1 MAEELE
7 GIGKVQKVR
16 RKTRLSEVDSTLQVE
31 RAAPNKEKFDTL
43 VKPQPQVVTEEA
55 RLNTQKS
62 LLEEVREVNT
72 RVGRI
77 QNVSTDQIVSQA
89 EEIINQIDNIKSK
102 LSTPDLQV
110 KESVQTLMRNRLSHI
125 DDNLR
130 IALDRAGLEYIP
142 FETRKAKDLSGPF
155 NSFLSSLTHAQSQL
169 ETLATDVKG
178 YHERG
183 QSIDPAAML
192 AVQIKVGFIQTELE
206 FFSSL
211 LNKALESTKTI
222 MNVQV

>member
-7 GIGKVQKVR
+7 SISGVSKVR
-16 RKTRLSEVDSTLQVE
+16 RKSRVSPTDMTQAVE
-31 RAAPNKEKFDTL
+31 RVPPNTEKFNSL
-43 VKPQPQVVTEEA
+43 VQKQPEVTVETQFNA
-55 RLNTQKS
+55 QKS
-62 LLEEVREVNT
+62 LLEEVREVNSK
-72 RVGRI
+72 VGRI
-77 QNVSTDQIVSQA
+77 QGANADQIVAQA
-89 EEIINQIDNIKSK
+89 EQIITQIDQIKEK
-102 LSTPDLQV
+102 LGSPNLQV

-130 IALDRAGLEYIP
+130 IALDRAGLEYVPI
-142 FETRKAKDLSGPF
+142 ESRKAKDLSGPF

-169 ETLATDVKG
+169 ETLSTDVKG

-183 QSIDPAAML
+183 KSIDPAAML

>member
-16 RKTRLSEVDSTLQVE
+16 RKTRASPVDSTQAVE
-31 RAAPNKEKFDTL
+31 RVAPNREKFDSL
-43 VKPQPQVVTEEA
+43 VQKQPAVTEEA
-55 RLNTQKS
+55 RLTTQKT
-62 LLEEVREVNT
+62 LLEEVRDINT

-77 QNVSTDQIVSQA
+77 QNVSADQIVAQA
-89 EEIINQIDNIKSK
+89 EEIITKIDEIKST
-102 LSTPDLQV
+102 LATSDLQI
-110 KESVQTLMRNRLSHI
+110 KPSVETLMRNRLSHI
-125 DDNLR
+125 DDNLQ
-130 IALDRAGLEYIP
+130 IALDRAGLEYVP
-142 FETRKAKDLSGPF
+142 FESRKAKDLSGPF

-169 ETLATDVKG
+169 ETLSTDVKG
-178 YHERG
+178 FQERG